1 LAQDLDLTAA
11 TVSSVV
17 DGLARRGLVARR
29 PSARDRRCITLTVTP
44 IGEAAV
50 AEALARQHAALA
62 DVMGALRPEERRALH
77 AAVAGLAR
85 AVGVAAG
92 AVPAAGERL
101 AEQDLAD

>member
-1 LAQDLDLTAA
+1 
-11 TVSSVV
+11 
-17 DGLARRGLVARR
+17 
-29 PSARDRRCITLTVTP
+29 VTP